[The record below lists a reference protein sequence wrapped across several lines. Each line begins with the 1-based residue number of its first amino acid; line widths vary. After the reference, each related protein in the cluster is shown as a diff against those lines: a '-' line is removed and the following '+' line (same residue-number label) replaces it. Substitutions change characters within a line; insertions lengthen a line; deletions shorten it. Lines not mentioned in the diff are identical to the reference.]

1 METKVC
7 KCCGK
12 ELPLNNFFKNVFGYT
27 SVCKECNSMNRRIAA
42 KKKTTTK
49 VTSG

>member
-12 ELPLNNFFKNVFGYT
+12 ELPITGFRKGKAHGVEFVM
-27 SVCKECNSMNRRIAA
+27 SVCNTCMRNKQIEGHA
-42 KKKTTTK
+42 KRK
-49 VTSG
+49 